1 MRKITEVLARA
12 IRKLKEIR
20 GDKIRME
27 EVKEWQ
33 FTDGMIKSICESR
46 NSTAKK
52 HLYKTG

>member
-27 EVKEWQ
+27 EVKE
-33 FTDGMIKSICESR
+33 
-46 NSTAKK
+46 
-52 HLYKTG
+52 